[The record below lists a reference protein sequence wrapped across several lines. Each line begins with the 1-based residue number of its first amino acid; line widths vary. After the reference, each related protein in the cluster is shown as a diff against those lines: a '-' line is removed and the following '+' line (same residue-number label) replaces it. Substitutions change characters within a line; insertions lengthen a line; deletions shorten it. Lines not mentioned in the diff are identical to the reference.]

1 MKPAQKKD
9 LRVKYQETLQDLL
22 IERSCR
28 DMAYAFLMHY
38 DLLDLF
44 NDFCRNRL
52 IESRQ
57 MYEIEADK

>member
-28 DMAYAFLMHY
+28 NMAYAFLMHY
-38 DLLDLF
+38 DLLDLYKEF
-44 NDFCRNRL
+44 SRKWL
-52 IESRQ
+52 IASRQ
-57 MYEIEADK
+57 QCEVETDK